1 METRAERMT
10 ESPPREQESMDML
23 YLLERLEEV
32 LNAGSALPF
41 TRRTLVDDEECFAI
55 IDQIRLSL
63 PNEIRQARK
72 LNSDRDALLTEAQT
86 RAEQIIRSA
95 EDDARDLARDHH
107 VARQAE
113 ARAAELIAQA
123 DKRAEETRLQADDYA
138 YRVLADLERRLDG
151 LSSTVRNGLLSLRPD
166 EIDEDHRDIESPP
179 R

>member
-1 METRAERMT
+1 MNEPT
-10 ESPPREQESMDML
+10 SREQESMDVL

-41 TRRTLVDDEECFAI
+41 TRRTLIDDEECFAI

-86 RAEQIIRSA
+86 RAEQVIRAA
-95 EDDARDLARDHH
+95 EEEAREMARDHH

-113 ARAAELIAQA
+113 ARAAELMAQA
-123 DKRAEETRLQADDYA
+123 EKRADEVRQSADDYA
-138 YRVLADLERRLDG
+138 YRVLSDLDRRIEG
-151 LSSTVRNGLLSLRPD
+151 LAMTVRNGLQSLRPE
-166 EIDEDHRDIESPP
+166 EIDDSDQPLG
-179 R
+179 